1 MERATVDVYER
12 RAADWLAR
20 RPPRRVDAARDFAAR
35 VSPGE
40 VRVDAGS
47 GPGSYTARLGAPV
60 VALDAALAMVRLAA
74 SQAPGAWPVQGD
86 LEALPFRRGTLAGA
100 WARASYLHVERERLP
115 LALAELHH
123 ALRVGAPVDLTMK
136 RGDYEGWELPGDD
149 FPGRFFA
156 CWAPPDLADVV
167 VGAGFVIDDFEAD
180 SEWIVVNGRRAR
192 TLPDTVGP
200 RMRLLLC
207 GLNPSLCAADAGVGF
222 ARPGNRFWPAALAAG
237 LVTRDRDPLHALRVH
252 GVGMTDLVKR
262 ATVGAA
268 ELAPAE
274 FRQGLLR
281 VWRLVARHR
290 PGAVCFVGLTG
301 WRAAVDRRAKAGL
314 QPNRIGDVPVYVMPN
329 TSGLNARVRVDEL
342 ADHLRAAAALGG
354 MATPP
359 ELEPLPGVE
368 PENRPN

>member
-40 VRVDAGS
+40 VR
-47 GPGSYTARLGAPV
+47 
-60 VALDAALAMVRLAA
+60 
-74 SQAPGAWPVQGD
+74 
-86 LEALPFRRGTLAGA
+86 
-100 WARASYLHVERERLP
+100 
-115 LALAELHH
+115 
-123 ALRVGAPVDLTMK
+123 VDLTMK

-207 GLNPSLCAADAGVGF
+207 GLNP
-222 ARPGNRFWPAALAAG
+222 
-237 LVTRDRDPLHALRVH
+237 
-252 GVGMTDLVKR
+252 
-262 ATVGAA
+262 
-268 ELAPAE
+268 
-274 FRQGLLR
+274 
-281 VWRLVARHR
+281 
-290 PGAVCFVGLTG
+290 
-301 WRAAVDRRAKAGL
+301 
-314 QPNRIGDVPVYVMPN
+314 
-329 TSGLNARVRVDEL
+329 
-342 ADHLRAAAALGG
+342 
-354 MATPP
+354 
-359 ELEPLPGVE
+359 
-368 PENRPN
+368 